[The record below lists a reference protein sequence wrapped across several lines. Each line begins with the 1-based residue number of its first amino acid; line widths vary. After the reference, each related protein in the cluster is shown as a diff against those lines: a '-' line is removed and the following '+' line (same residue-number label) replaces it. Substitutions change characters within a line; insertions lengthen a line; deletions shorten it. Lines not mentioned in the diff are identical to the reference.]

1 MSVFNDLHPRQPKGA
16 GTALKAK
23 VFQMIPGLN
32 PDFEIVDATKPYK
45 IVVRKEDQQRA
56 MEARARVV
64 SILGKDT
71 YLCVGDNCTLGQ
83 ATARKLRPGYLQ
95 RRVAYI
101 YKNPTTVEKYRVGPD
116 ARNVESLNDNGA
128 ATSVA
133 TGTTVTLLPT
143 DKYTAVGRNNRQGR
157 DKDWLKTKLATL
169 TPHERKIFMRKRE
182 DARLAGIDARLRHG
196 KSIAARAMPRLDEL
210 GDIVH

>member
-1 MSVFNDLHPRQPKGA
+1 MSRTLLHRASPS
-16 GTALKAK
+16 T
-23 VFQMIPGLN
+23 PGSRM
-32 PDFEIVDATKPYK
+32 PY
-45 IVVRKEDQQRA
+45 DGNSLS
-56 MEARARVV
+56 ARARCGQGGEAV
-64 SILGKDT
+64 SYTHLD
-71 YLCVGDNCTLGQ
+71 V
-83 ATARKLRPGYLQ
+83 
-95 RRVAYI
+95 
-101 YKNPTTVEKYRVGPD
+101 YKRQ
-116 ARNVESLNDNGA
+116 
-128 ATSVA
+128 
-133 TGTTVTLLPT
+133 VTLLPT